1 MQYDKD
7 NFDFNE
13 LVIEISDEMQRSTQT
28 HKIELSLTDTKTIIG
43 DKNRIGQVIIN
54 LIANA
59 IKYSPD
65 ANRIVITTSNSNDN
79 IKCCVQDFGIGIP
92 LDQQSKIFTRF
103 FRVSEVKNN
112 TYPGL
117 GLGLYIT
124 NEIIQRHSGNID
136 FKSEEDKGST
146 FCFSLPLKN

>member
-1 MQYDKD
+1 M
-7 NFDFNE
+7 N
-13 LVIEISDEMQRSTQT
+13 LVLQIQ
-28 HKIELSLTDTKTIIG
+28 KLLFG

-92 LDQQSKIFTRF
+92 IDQQSKIFTRF

-124 NEIIQRHSGNID
+124 NEIIKRHSGTID
-136 FKSEEDKGST
+136 FESEEDKGST